1 MPDSPTPQP
10 SGNPPVVVKGKH
22 DEFIKKSIPDH
33 LITLSPA
40 RRKALKGANPEAVQ
54 WYSKVTAEQRVELQK
69 LIVAR
74 IKAQGIL
81 DKTMGKILPLT
92 DFARP
97 LLEAALKDIGHT
109 MDVNEVHLR
118 LYSTVEND
126 DFGVSEAFNVRTL
139 SLLQAA
145 LHNFEEV
152 ETGDGHFTDESGF
165 IARPDERGHFKPY
178 VTLLTIQA
186 FVQLCRSLDLGT
198 LYQTYL
204 KTFLD

>member
-74 IKAQGIL
+74 IKAQGKL

-109 MDVNEVHLR
+109 MDVN
-118 LYSTVEND
+118 
-126 DFGVSEAFNVRTL
+126 
-139 SLLQAA
+139 
-145 LHNFEEV
+145 
-152 ETGDGHFTDESGF
+152 
-165 IARPDERGHFKPY
+165 
-178 VTLLTIQA
+178 
-186 FVQLCRSLDLGT
+186 
-198 LYQTYL
+198 
-204 KTFLD
+204 

>member
-10 SGNPPVVVKGKH
+10 SGNPPVAVKGKH

-40 RRKALKGANPEAVQ
+40 RRKALKSANPEAVQ

-74 IKAQGIL
+74 IKAQGKL

-186 FVQLCRSLDLGT
+186 FVQLCLCGHAQGR
-198 LYQTYL
+198 YHR
-204 KTFLD
+204 